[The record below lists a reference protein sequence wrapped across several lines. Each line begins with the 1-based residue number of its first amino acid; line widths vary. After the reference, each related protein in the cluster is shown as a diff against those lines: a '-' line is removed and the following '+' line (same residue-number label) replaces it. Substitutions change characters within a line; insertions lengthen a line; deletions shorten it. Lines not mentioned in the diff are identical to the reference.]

1 MAQVAGQSQSHL
13 LYVWDRKTGHKFLV
27 DTGAQVSVFPA
38 SAAERRG
45 QKTEPLVAANGSKI
59 DTFGCRTIPLD
70 LGFRKFQW
78 SFVLSD
84 VNHPMLG
91 ADFFCSN
98 HLLIDVYT
106 SHIID
111 AETYE
116 SVPVW
121 HDTGLAPGLNACSAN
136 NEFADVLLEFPSVTR
151 PQFSTA
157 TKHGVEHC
165 IPTTGPPTHAKA
177 RRLSPEKLAI
187 ARREFTE
194 MEKLGIVRRSSSP
207 WSSPL
212 HMVEKKTPGA
222 WRPCGDYRRL
232 NEATTHDRY
241 PVPHIQDFSAQL
253 KGKKIFSKIDLVRGY
268 NQIPVA
274 AADVPKTAVVTPF
287 GLFEFLRMPFGL
299 KNAAQAFQRFMDQ
312 VCRGLE
318 DFVFVYIDDIL
329 IASSS
334 PAEHL
339 RHLRLLVKRLAE
351 HGLVVNVA
359 KCRFGVDVIDFL
371 GHRVTA
377 HGVEPLPERVEAIRQ
392 FPQPRDAKALSEFLG
407 MVNFYHRFVPHAAA
421 LMGPLHNMSHA
432 KGRDFQWTAQLQS
445 AFIATKQALAT
456 ATLLVHPSATATT
469 CLTVDASD
477 LAVGG
482 VLEQFLDGS
491 WKPLAFFSRKLD
503 KAQKSYSTFDR
514 ELLAMYSAVKHF
526 AYFIEGR
533 RFHIYTDH
541 KPLTF
546 ALASSSERWTSR
558 QQRHLALVAEYSTDV
573 RHVRGRDNAVADAL
587 SRIELTDQVCGSV
600 TTQDLDLVSMAK
612 AQQEDAGVQAYRTAI
627 TGLVLAD
634 LLISGTNTTLLCDT
648 SVGTPRPI
656 VPLSWR
662 RVVFDSIHGLAHP
675 GIKTT
680 RKMVSARF
688 VWHGS
693 NKEVGLWAKT
703 CVPCQRAKVQRHVS
717 APLEHCQIPD
727 RRFQR
732 IHVDIVGPLPMS
744 QGATYL
750 FTIVDRYTRWPEA
763 IPMSDATATTC
774 ARALLSHH
782 IAQFGVPSD
791 ITSDRGPQFTS
802 NLWTALSKALGA
814 QIHRTTAYHPQA
826 NGMVERFHRQ
836 LKAALKARLTGS
848 NWVDELPL
856 VLLGLR
862 SAPKED
868 LGCAPSEL
876 VYGTTIRLPGE
887 FFQATTPGAEP
898 GVSDLLRHLRTTMA
912 RLRPKETSHH
922 RQKTTHMPVDLQTC
936 TFVFVRHDA
945 HRTPL
950 QCTYDGPF
958 RVLERAVKFFTLDL
972 NGRRDTV
979 SVDRLKPAFLDVD
992 FGLDKEMGSHSPN
1005 KLQQEL
1011 PNHATPS
1018 TPTPC
1023 VHDKTT
1029 TPLRIV
1035 GQSRGGRVIRLP
1047 AKLHAIVAC
1056 ATGGSPVAA

>member
-1 MAQVAGQSQSHL
+1 MCLLSKRLPASGKRAGQHLVAQVAGQDQSYL
-13 LYVWDRKTGHKFLV
+13 LYVWDRNTGHKLLV

-38 SAAERRG
+38 SATERRS
-45 QKTEPLVAANGSKI
+45 QKTEPLVAANGSSI
-59 DTFGCRTIPLD
+59 DTFGRRTIPLD

-78 SFVLSD
+78 SFVLAD
-84 VNHPMLG
+84 VNRPMLG

-111 AETYE
+111 AKTYE

-121 HDTGLAPGLNACSAN
+121 HDAALAPGLNACSAN
-136 NEFADVLLEFPSVTR
+136 NEFADILREFPSVMR
-151 PQFSTA
+151 PQFSTT

-187 ARREFTE
+187 ARREFAE
-194 MEKLGIVRRSSSP
+194 MERLGIVRRSSSP

-212 HMVEKKTPGA
+212 HMVEKKTPGT

-253 KGKKIFSKIDLVRGY
+253 KGTKIFSKIDLVRGY

-274 AADVPKTAVVTPF
+274 AADVPKTAVITPF

-329 IASSS
+329 VASSN
-334 PAEHL
+334 PTEHL
-339 RHLRLLVKRLAE
+339 RHLHLLFNRLAE
-351 HGLVVNVA
+351 QGLVVNVA

-371 GHRVTA
+371 AHRVTA
-377 HGVEPLPERVEAIRQ
+377 QGVEPLPERVEAIHQ
-392 FPQPRDAKALSEFLG
+392 FPSPRDAKALSEFLG

-421 LMGPLHNMSHA
+421 LMGPLHGMSHA

-445 AFIATKQALAT
+445 AFDATKQALAA

-477 LAVGG
+477 FAVGG

-514 ELLAMYSAVKHF
+514 ELLAIYSAVKHF

-546 ALASSSERWTSR
+546 AFASSSERWTSR
-558 QQRHLALVAEYSTDV
+558 QQRHLALVAEYTTDV
-573 RHVRGRDNAVADAL
+573 RHVHGRDNAVADAL
-587 SRIELTDQVCGSV
+587 SRVELSVNQVCGSV
-600 TTQDLDLVSMAK
+600 DALDLDLVNMAQ

-634 LLISGTNTTLLCDT
+634 LPIPGTNTTLLCDT
-648 SVGTPRPI
+648 SLGTPRPI
-656 VPLSWR
+656 VPQSWR
-662 RVVFDSIHGLAHP
+662 RVVFDAIHGLAHP

-688 VWHGS
+688 VWHS
-693 NKEVGLWAKT
+693 INKHVGTWAKT
-703 CVPCQRAKVQRHVS
+703 CIPCQKAKVLTVIS
-717 APLEHCQIPD
+717 NASMLILWVHCPCHRVQPTSSPSLI
-727 RRFQR
+727 
-732 IHVDIVGPLPMS
+732 
-744 QGATYL
+744 ATHGGQKPY
-750 FTIVDRYTRWPEA
+750 RWLMPQQ
-763 IPMSDATATTC
+763 P
-774 ARALLSHH
+774 RVP
-782 IAQFGVPSD
+782 VPSSLT
-791 ITSDRGPQFTS
+791 TS
-802 NLWTALSKALGA
+802 LSLEC
-814 QIHRTTAYHPQA
+814 QA
-826 NGMVERFHRQ
+826 I
-836 LKAALKARLTGS
+836 S
-848 NWVDELPL
+848 LPIE
-856 VLLGLR
+856 VHN
-862 SAPKED
+862 SP
-868 LGCAPSEL
+868 PT
-876 VYGTTIRLPGE
+876 YGQP
-887 FFQATTPGAEP
+887 
-898 GVSDLLRHLRTTMA
+898 
-912 RLRPKETSHH
+912 
-922 RQKTTHMPVDLQTC
+922 
-936 TFVFVRHDA
+936 
-945 HRTPL
+945 
-950 QCTYDGPF
+950 
-958 RVLERAVKFFTLDL
+958 
-972 NGRRDTV
+972 
-979 SVDRLKPAFLDVD
+979 
-992 FGLDKEMGSHSPN
+992 
-1005 KLQQEL
+1005 
-1011 PNHATPS
+1011 
-1018 TPTPC
+1018 
-1023 VHDKTT
+1023 
-1029 TPLRIV
+1029 
-1035 GQSRGGRVIRLP
+1035 
-1047 AKLHAIVAC
+1047 
-1056 ATGGSPVAA
+1056 